1 VQVDVVLPTPEPDP
15 PAVLPYQVLA
25 DPTGRRRR
33 RLAIAGRVATT
44 ALGLWLVVLILGG
57 LGLQPLAG
65 LPLVGRLGARE
76 AAPPALPER
85 VQAAVARGAT
95 VAPTTRAAQTPVT
108 TVPVPSRGPA
118 VTAPSRAKTRPPART
133 TPTTGAKHT
142 NTKPGRALTS
152 PAPAQSPTTTSPSST
167 APGQTKTGT
176 SPSSTA
182 PGQTRT
188 APGQTKTGIGPP
200 TTTPGTTP
208 NGKANGAKGTVT
220 TP

>member
-1 VQVDVVLPTPEPDP
+1 MPELHVR
-15 PAVLPYQVLA
+15 ATLRHQVLA

-65 LPLVGRLGARE
+65 LPIVGDLGARE

-85 VQAAVARGAT
+85 VQAAVAKHTT
-95 VAPTTRAAQTPVT
+95 VAPATGAVRAPVT
-108 TVPVPSRGPA
+108 TVPVPPRRPA
-118 VTAPSRAKTRPPART
+118 VTAPSRGKTRQPART
-133 TPTTGAKHT
+133 TPVTRVVRTKTT
-142 NTKPGRALTS
+142 PGRGPTS
-152 PAPAQSPTTTSPSST
+152 PAPAPGRPTTSPST
-167 APGQTKTGT
+167 A
-176 SPSSTA
+176 A

-188 APGQTKTGIGPP
+188 PPGQTRTGPGPP
-200 TTTPGTTP
+200 TSTPGTTSGGRGNAAP
-208 NGKANGAKGTVT
+208 RGTVT